1 MRFAKIVALLC
12 VASVLCLPVFGQT
25 VDEILAKNFAARG
38 GLEKI
43 KAIQSYKMTG
53 KMSVQ
58 GMELPFTLTSARPD
72 LMRMDM
78 SLQGKSMVQAYDGE
92 TAWMI
97 NPMAGGDPE
106 KMPEDQTKSFKEQG
120 EFDGP
125 LVDYKTK
132 GHTVELLGK
141 EEIEGTEAYKLKV
154 TRSGGD
160 VRTYYIDAKTF
171 LELKSAGRQKMQGT
185 DMEMETF
192 FSDYKPVNGVLMA
205 HSMESKVKGQ
215 RFMIMTLESVE
226 ANVAVDAASFKM
238 PKKP

>member
-1 MRFAKIVALLC
+1 MRFAKVVALLC

-43 KAIQSYKMTG
+43 RATQSYKMTG
-53 KMSVQ
+53 KMVVQ
-58 GMELPFTLTSARPD
+58 GMELPFTLLSARPD

-78 SLQGKSMVQAYDGE
+78 TLQGKSMVQAYDGE

-97 NPMAGGDPE
+97 NPMAGGDAE
-106 KMPEDQTKSFKEQG
+106 KLPEDQTKSFREQG

-132 GHTVELLGK
+132 GHTVELIGK

-154 TRSGGD
+154 TRSGVISGPFTSMP
-160 VRTYYIDAKTF
+160 R
-171 LELKSAGRQKMQGT
+171 
-185 DMEMETF
+185 
-192 FSDYKPVNGVLMA
+192 
-205 HSMESKVKGQ
+205 HSS
-215 RFMIMTLESVE
+215 S
-226 ANVAVDAASFKM
+226 
-238 PKKP
+238 

>member
-1 MRFAKIVALLC
+1 MRFAKLVALLC
-12 VASVLCLPVFGQT
+12 VVSVLCLPVFGQT
-25 VDEILAKNFAARG
+25 VDEILAKNFTARG

-53 KMSVQ
+53 KLVVQ
-58 GMELPFTLTSARPD
+58 GMELPFTLQSARPD

-78 SLQGKSMVQAYDGE
+78 SIQGKAMVQAYDGE

-97 NPMAGGDPE
+97 NPMAGGDAE

-141 EEIEGTEAYKLKV
+141 EEIEGTETYKLKV
-154 TRSGGD
+154 TRSTGD
-160 VRTYYIDAKTF
+160 VRTFYIDAKTF
-171 LELKSAGRQKMQGT
+171 LELKSAGRQKVQGQDM
-185 DMEMETF
+185 DMEMF
-192 FSDYKPVNGVLMA
+192 FSDFKPVNGVLVA

-215 RFMIMTLESVE
+215 RLMIMTLDNVE